1 MGKIAFVFAGQGAQ
15 APGMGKEIYEASP
28 AARRAMDEAECLRPG
43 TLAQCFEGPAEA
55 LNQTINTQP
64 CLFLVDYACALAAR
78 EAGVA
83 ADMAAG
89 FSLGE
94 VAAAAFCGLLPFADA
109 FRLVVRRA
117 ELMQACAQAHP
128 GAMGAVLRLDAG
140 RVEELCREAQD
151 VHAVNF
157 NCPGQTVVACAEATY
172 EPFCQL
178 VQRERGRVVRLNV
191 SGAFHS
197 PWMQEATRGLK
208 AFLADAKLNAPVIPL
223 YANATARP
231 YGGDFAYLLA
241 RQVSS
246 PVLWE
251 QTVRNMAAD
260 GAKTFVEVGAG
271 RTLTGLIRKILP
283 EARAVNVADREGL
296 EALKGGALS

>member
-28 AARRAMDEAECLRPG
+28 AARLAMDAAERMRPG

-64 CLFLVDYACALAAR
+64 CLFVVDYACALAAR
-78 EAGVA
+78 EAGVQA
-83 ADMAAG
+83 GMAAG

-94 VAAAAFCGLLPFADA
+94 VAAAAFCGLLSFEAA

-117 ELMQACAQAHP
+117 ELMQDCAQAHP

-140 RVEELCREAQD
+140 RVEELCREAAD
-151 VHAVNF
+151 VHAVNY
-157 NCPGQTVVACAEATY
+157 NCPGQTVVACAEAAY

-197 PWMQEATRGLK
+197 PWMQEATRSLK
-208 AFLADAKLNAPVIPL
+208 AFLAGAALNAPAIPL

-231 YGGDFAYLLA
+231 YEGDFADLLA

-260 GAKTFVEVGAG
+260 GAKAFVEVGAG

-296 EALKGGALS
+296 EALRGGALL